1 MARMGRNEKNGPGL
15 LFIVVTLIVVA
26 VVGARFFGFMP
37 GDEEKPPLPPTVRT
51 DEPQP
56 PQGKPLD
63 LTDRK
68 SVV

>member
-37 GDEEKPPLPPTVRT
+37 GDTEEDTRPL
-51 DEPQP
+51 
-56 PQGKPLD
+56 
-63 LTDRK
+63 
-68 SVV
+68 